1 VPLSRRRLISCGGG
15 CGKLLETLNRLDD
28 ILALDLDIL
37 LVAINPATPS
47 ATSGHHFATPTN
59 AFWRLLHA
67 SGLTTRLYLP
77 AEAGRLLED
86 GIGLVSLVDRPTKM
100 ASEVRRDELRAGA
113 RRLATKVER
122 WRPRT
127 LALLGLTLLPYVL
140 LDADEPGPGLKR
152 ATFGGAAVFVV
163 PNPSGRNRAYPG
175 LAGKLPWYQE
185 LARTRDRAR
194 RR

>member
-1 VPLSRRRLISCGGG
+1 LNPL
-15 CGKLLETLNRLDD
+15 ED
-28 ILALDLDIL
+28 ILAHDLDVL

-67 SGLTTRLYLP
+67 SGLTTQLYAP
-77 AEAGRLLED
+77 AEARRLLED
-86 GIGLVSLVDRPTKM
+86 RIGLVSLVDRPTRM
-100 ASEVRRDELRAGA
+100 ASELRREELRAGA

-127 LALLGLTLLPYVL
+127 VALLGLTLLPYVL
-140 LDADEPGPGLKR
+140 PDASEPGPGPKR
-152 ATFGGAAVFVV
+152 ATFARAAVFVV

-175 LAGKLPWYQE
+175 FVGKLPWYQE
-185 LARTRDRAR
+185 LARTRDRADLGR
-194 RR
+194 LERAGPRGRAALRFEPDR

>member
-1 VPLSRRRLISCGGG
+1 M
-15 CGKLLETLNRLDD
+15 LLETLNHLED
-28 ILALDLDIL
+28 ILAHDLDVL

-67 SGLTTRLYLP
+67 SGLTTHLYRP
-77 AEAGRLLED
+77 AEARRLLED
-86 GIGLVSLVDRPTKM
+86 RIGLVSLVDRPTKM
-100 ASEVRRDELRAGA
+100 ASEVRREELRAGA

-127 LALLGLTLLPYVL
+127 VALLGLTLLPYAL
-140 LDADEPGPGLKR
+140 PDADEPGPGLKR
-152 ATFGGAAVFVV
+152 ATFARAAVFVL

-175 LAGKLPWYQE
+175 FAGKLPWYQK
-185 LARTRDRAR
+185 LALVRDSASCAASRAT
-194 RR
+194 